1 MATKRHFLT
10 ILLSLFAIGV
20 SCRAYPAQELSDEE
34 TFQIGVET
42 YIFGYPLVLMN
53 ETKQVM
59 THTNLLFSGPF
70 APVNQLAHT
79 KEFLTPSF
87 DTIVSPNV
95 DTLYTSGWLD
105 LTNGPMV
112 LHLPD
117 TQDRYYVFEMLD
129 VWTNVFS
136 SIGKRTTGTKA
147 GDFVITG
154 PNWKG
159 VLPQGAQEIKSPTN
173 TVWIIGRFFCQ
184 GSHEYKIVNELQS
197 KCSLLTLEEF
207 TKKNAVALKTA
218 LDMKDLRASPK
229 LEVDTM
235 NAEVFFQTFAKLLQ
249 SNPPAPA
256 DKNMME
262 IMSRID
268 ISPGKEFKMK
278 KLDSSMQDELTLS
291 LKAARE
297 KINEKVKSLGKVI
310 NGWEINLKSIG
321 NYGTDYLLR
330 AAVAQMGLGVNQPED
345 AIYYYAE
352 VDDAGKPLRGDHLYI
367 IHFEKGQ
374 TPPVNAFWSVTMYNE
389 QHYLVKNSID
399 RYAIHFYDNL
409 QFNPDGTLDI
419 YVQYHEPKE
428 MRSNWLPAPKENFN
442 LMLRLYW
449 PKAEALNGTWKPP
462 TVSHAKH

>member
-1 MATKRHFLT
+1 MATKRHFLP
-10 ILLSLFAIGV
+10 ILLSTFLITISSNV
-20 SCRAYPAQELSDEE
+20 YSLQELSDEE

-42 YIFGYPLVLMN
+42 YIFGYPLLLMD

-59 THTNLLFSGPF
+59 THKNLPFSGPF

-159 VLPQGAQEIKSPTN
+159 ALPQGIQEIKSPTN
-173 TVWIIGRFFCQ
+173 TAWIIGRFFCR
-184 GSHEYKIVNELQS
+184 GSQEYKIVNELQS
-197 KCSLLTLEEF
+197 KCSLLTLDEF
-207 TKKNAVALKTA
+207 TKENAVAIKTA
-218 LDMKDLRASPK
+218 LDMRDLRPSPK
-229 LEVDTM
+229 QEVDTM
-235 NAEVFFQTFAKLLQ
+235 NAKEFFQSLAELLQ
-249 SNPPAPA
+249 SNPLVPE
-256 DKNMME
+256 DKNMMK
-262 IMSRID
+262 IMSRVGIA
-268 ISPGKEFKMK
+268 PGKEFNFE
-278 KLDSSMQDELTLS
+278 KLDSSMQNELTLS

-297 KINEKVKSLGKVI
+297 KINKKIKNLGKVI

-321 NYGTDYLLR
+321 NFETDYLLR

-345 AIYYYAE
+345 AIYYYTE
-352 VDDAGKPLRGDHLYI
+352 IDDAGKPLQGDHLYI

-374 TPPVNAFWSVTMYNE
+374 IPPVDGFWSITMYNS
-389 QHYLVKNSID
+389 QHYLVKNPID

-428 MRSNWLPAPKENFN
+428 KRSNWLPAPKENFN
-442 LMLRLYW
+442 LILRLYW
-449 PKAEALNGTWKPP
+449 PKVEALNGTWKPP
-462 TVSHAKH
+462 TVSHAKY